1 MARSIQQNLPPMPLE
16 KVRDEVRSGTKSLRD
31 WQATLDRA
39 RARAHLTQK
48 VMASE
53 MGITPQQL
61 SDQLA
66 GREGAHLS
74 LWRLFAL
81 PKSFWHEFVIVVID
95 FFDLQIGMTETDRR
109 DAELGR
115 TVRQALERRLAG

>member
-1 MARSIQQNLPPMPLE
+1 MPLE
-16 KVRDEVRSGTKSLRD
+16 SLRSEVRSGTNAIRTPDRSGAKSLRD
-31 WQATLDRA
+31 WQATVDRA
-39 RARAHLTQK
+39 RARAQLSQK

-81 PKSFWHEFVIVVID
+81 PKSFWHEFVILVID
-95 FFDLQIGMTETDRR
+95 FFDWGV
-109 DAELGR
+109 GSC
-115 TVRQALERRLAG
+115 